1 MYKKFALLALLLT
14 LVWVT
19 SACAGGGGDGSGS
32 IQDISW
38 QWESVTAKSTGETT
52 IVPDPENYTFIFRS
66 DGNFE
71 GMADCNA
78 ISGTYSQAGGF
89 PITLGPSTM
98 AFCGDESLD
107 QQYLEF
113 LANIAAGGPD
123 GSGGLALE
131 TAGGAERM
139 EFNDGGAAP

>member
-1 MYKKFALLALLLT
+1 MPKKLPLLALVLT

-19 SACAGGGGDGSGS
+19 SACTGRGGEQSGS

-38 QWESVTAKSTGETT
+38 QWESVTRKSTGEIIT
-52 IVPDPENYTFIFRS
+52 VPDLENYTLVFRS

-71 GMADCNA
+71 GQADCNA
-78 ISGTYSQAGGF
+78 ISGTYSQEGGF
-89 PITLGPSTM
+89 TITLGPTTM

-107 QQYLEF
+107 QKYLE
-113 LANIAAGGPD
+113 LLGNIAAGGPD
-123 GSGGLALE
+123 GEGGLALE